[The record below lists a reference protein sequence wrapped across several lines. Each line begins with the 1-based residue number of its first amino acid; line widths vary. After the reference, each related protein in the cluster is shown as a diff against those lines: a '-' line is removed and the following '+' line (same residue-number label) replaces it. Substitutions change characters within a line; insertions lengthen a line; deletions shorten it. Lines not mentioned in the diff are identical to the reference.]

1 MNLIYRLCGYKYQ
14 LHMTNSPEP
23 NQPERDLRRRI
34 REMDWRIQRLEA
46 TQMPAKSIDEAFQQV
61 YDELDELQD
70 KSDATRADISSMK
83 VDVARLEGRSIL
95 FCSISRV

>member
-1 MNLIYRLCGYKYQ
+1 
-14 LHMTNSPEP
+14 MTNSPES

-70 KSDATRADISSMK
+70 KADATRGDI
-83 VDVARLEGRSIL
+83 ARLEGKIDIIL
-95 FCSISRV
+95 QHLTGLGN

>member
-1 MNLIYRLCGYKYQ
+1 
-14 LHMTNSPEP
+14 MTNSPESSRP
-23 NQPERDLRRRI
+23 DRDLRQKV

-70 KSDATRADISSMK
+70 KSDAMRSDISSVK
-83 VDVARLEGRSIL
+83 GDIARLEGKIDIIL
-95 FCSISRV
+95 QHITGLSN